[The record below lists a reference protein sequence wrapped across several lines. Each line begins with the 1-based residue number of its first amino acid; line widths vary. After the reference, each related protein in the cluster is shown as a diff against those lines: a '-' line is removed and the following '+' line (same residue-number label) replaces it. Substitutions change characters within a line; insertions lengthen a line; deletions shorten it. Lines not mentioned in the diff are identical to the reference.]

1 MWPIVHR
8 GLHLNILMTLLFFS
22 SSSQVYHLGAM
33 GNNFTL
39 GEGFS
44 MIPTYSLPSSMSN
57 TMVILTTTEHFCI
70 SVFLINC
77 PWFNNGICSPIKY
90 VVYIL
95 YIIDSKEDMSGNGM
109 ARRKK
114 MLFLTTGPACNCISI
129 CWVPPV
135 CKVQYKIFLTC
146 LLWMVCQLEGK
157 WDVPLWNSPSG
168 SSLHVFVSFYR
179 VFSQGGAS
187 TRQW

>member
-1 MWPIVHR
+1 MLCSMK
-8 GLHLNILMTLLFFS
+8 GFTCDMMTLLFFS

-57 TMVILTTTEHFCI
+57 TMVILTTTMHFCI

-77 PWFNNGICSPIKY
+77 PWLNNGICSPIKY

-95 YIIDSKEDMSGNGM
+95 YIIDRKEDMSGNGM
-109 ARRKK
+109 ARREKNVIFNNWTSLQLHFNLLSTPSLQSQLQNILD
-114 MLFLTTGPACNCISI
+114 LFTLNGM
-129 CWVPPV
+129 PV
-135 CKVQYKIFLTC
+135 R
-146 LLWMVCQLEGK
+146 G
-157 WDVPLWNSPSG
+157 
-168 SSLHVFVSFYR
+168 
-179 VFSQGGAS
+179 
-187 TRQW
+187 